1 MAGKKKS
8 RPSRGRQSGARS
20 RQSKAAIKK
29 TTRKPTPGQLMHA
42 NHRASGLAPAD
53 CKKLKREVAP
63 ADEMLKALGR
73 SRYGLTTASA
83 IPAACRIAIF
93 GANGKPTGKVRYM
106 FLEPYVDDDG
116 KNRKYQQPRGSGCY
130 AHFSPLLPGGWR
142 KALKDK
148 KRIIYF
154 TEGEKKGDKACK
166 HGLATIAFPGVNN
179 FLVKETG
186 ELVPEIDELNL
197 DGRTL
202 AIVYDSDAKTNPRV
216 MNARNDLARRLM
228 RKGAVVDWVELP
240 EGSDDD

>member
-1 MAGKKKS
+1 MATGQGSKNT
-8 RPSRGRQSGARS
+8 RS
-20 RQSKAAIKK
+20 RQGKAANKK
-29 TTRKPTPGQLMHA
+29 TTRKPTPDQLMHA
-42 NHRASGLAPAD
+42 NHRRSGLTPAD
-53 CKKLKREVAP
+53 CKKLKRAVAP
-63 ADEMLKALGR
+63 ADEVLKALGR
-73 SRYGLTTASA
+73 AMYGSTMA
-83 IPAACRIAIF
+83 IPLACRIEIF
-93 GANGKPTGKVRYM
+93 GPNGKSTGNVRYM
-106 FLEPYVDDDG
+106 FLEPYIDDDG
-116 KNRKYQQPRGSGCY
+116 KYRKYQQPPDSGCY

-186 ELVPEIDELNL
+186 ELVPEIDELDL

-228 RKGAVVDWVELP
+228 RKGAAVDWIELP
-240 EGSDDD
+240 EGSNDD

>member
-1 MAGKKKS
+1 MAAKKKS

-20 RQSKAAIKK
+20 QHGKAANKK
-29 TTRKPTPGQLMHA
+29 TTRKATPGQSLRA
-42 NHRASGLAPAD
+42 NHRASGLTPAD

-63 ADEMLKALGR
+63 TDEVLKALGR
-73 SRYGLTTASA
+73 SRYGLTTGNAL
-83 IPAACRIAIF
+83 PAACRIAIF

-216 MNARNDLARRLM
+216 INARNDLARRLM
-228 RKGAVVDWVELP
+228 RKGAVVDWIELP
-240 EGSDDD
+240 EGSNDD